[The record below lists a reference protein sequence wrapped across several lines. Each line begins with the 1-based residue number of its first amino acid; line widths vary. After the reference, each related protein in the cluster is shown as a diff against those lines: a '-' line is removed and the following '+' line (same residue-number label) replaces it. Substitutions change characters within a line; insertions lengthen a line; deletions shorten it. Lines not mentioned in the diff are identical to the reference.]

1 MLDRDED
8 HFVGKVAQKALIIKG
23 SDVLLVRHIGNSEFW
38 ELPGGRLN
46 INEEPK
52 EGLAREVVEELGV
65 EIKVGDAVAVD
76 QFVMKRT
83 SEPHIAIIYKAF
95 LNNEKAAFLIDPDE
109 VAEVVWVNGETWR
122 QYPIFSNYERV
133 LEVYFNQLF
142 T

>member
-23 SDVLLVRHIGNSEFW
+23 NEVLLVRHVGSTDVW

-46 INEEPK
+46 RDEEPK
-52 EGLAREVVEELGV
+52 VGLVREIKEELGV
-65 EIKVGDAVAVD
+65 EISAGGALSVE

-83 SEPHIAIIYKAF
+83 AEPHIAIVYKAF
-95 LNNEKAAFLIDPDE
+95 LNDEEAVFELDSDE
-109 VAEVVWVNGETWR
+109 VAEVVWVNDETWR
-122 QYPIFSNYERV
+122 EYQIFSNYERV
-133 LEVYFNQLF
+133 LEAYFNGLV